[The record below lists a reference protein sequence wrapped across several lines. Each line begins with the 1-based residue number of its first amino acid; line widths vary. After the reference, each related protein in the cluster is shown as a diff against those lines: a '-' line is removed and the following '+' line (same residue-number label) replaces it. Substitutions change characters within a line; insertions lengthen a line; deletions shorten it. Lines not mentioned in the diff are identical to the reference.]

1 MSGAQSHGAYSSL
14 ANLPFRLGGP
24 ASRKGLGGDQRRGR
38 LRPVSPQRRIGRF
51 NGRGGLKD
59 VLLGLRHLL
68 SPAGQTALGALQLQ
82 TQAGHSGV
90 GTIKGLLR
98 AR

>member
-1 MSGAQSHGAYSSL
+1 M
-14 ANLPFRLGGP
+14 NLPLLLRGP
-24 ASRKGLGGDQRRGR
+24 ASHGGLGGDQRGGR
-38 LRPVSPQRRIGRF
+38 LRPVSPQSRIGSF

-59 VLLGLRHLL
+59 VLLSLRHLL

-90 GTIKGLLR
+90 GTIKGLLS

>member
-1 MSGAQSHGAYSSL
+1 M
-14 ANLPFRLGGP
+14 NLPLRLRGP
-24 ASRKGLGGDQRRGR
+24 ASRGGLGGYQGRGR

-82 TQAGHSGV
+82 TQAGHPGM
-90 GTIKGLLR
+90 GTIKGLLSLR
-98 AR
+98 

>member
-1 MSGAQSHGAYSSL
+1 M
-14 ANLPFRLGGP
+14 NLPLRLRGP
-24 ASRKGLGGDQRRGR
+24 ASRGSLGGYQGRGR
-38 LRPVSPQRRIGRF
+38 LRPVSPQRRVGRF

-59 VLLGLRHLL
+59 VLLSLRHLL
-68 SPAGQTALGALQLQ
+68 GPAGQTALGALKFQ

-90 GTIKGLLR
+90 GTIKGLLS